1 MHVSTRAA
9 LLAATLVWATSA
21 SAQTYTLEEAVR
33 TAVANSPQGEATAAR
48 LDGLNAARSAAD
60 TNPAPTI
67 DGTVE
72 NIGTPGFSQW
82 QIDGTYNQR
91 LERGG
96 KRAARVGLAQGD
108 IAVAEAEALVRRLDL
123 ASEVQALYV
132 EAPPCRSN
140 LPGAGSR
147 SPRPSPMRCSAGSMR
162 RATLCSPERGP
173 AHNWPKPGWILGWR
187 NTPSKPLWR
196 AWRSLPAEIHAAS
209 GS

>member
-108 IAVAEAEALVRRLDL
+108 TD
-123 ASEVQALYV
+123 SEG
-132 EAPPCRSN
+132 EKI
-140 LPGAGSR
+140 SR
-147 SPRPSPMRCSAGSMR
+147 
-162 RATLCSPERGP
+162 
-173 AHNWPKPGWILGWR
+173 
-187 NTPSKPLWR
+187 
-196 AWRSLPAEIHAAS
+196 
-209 GS
+209 

>member
-96 KRAARVGLAQGD
+96 KRA
-108 IAVAEAEALVRRLDL
+108 
-123 ASEVQALYV
+123 
-132 EAPPCRSN
+132 PK
-140 LPGAGSR
+140 GSKK
-147 SPRPSPMRCSAGSMR
+147 PRNEPDSLC
-162 RATLCSPERGP
+162 TL
-173 AHNWPKPGWILGWR
+173 
-187 NTPSKPLWR
+187 
-196 AWRSLPAEIHAAS
+196 
-209 GS
+209 